1 MPFQIHW
8 ESSMGNFCP
17 ANQHWPG
24 WEFFKVALNWDS
36 HSILLSHSPS
46 HWEHSSPA
54 TPVIKDLIRG
64 SHRLQF
70 AVCRTGEINAY
81 FMQHWRHVPPWC
93 RYWWSIP
100 ACFLM
105 PRKILDVSQHANKS
119 TTYGPWDEVCFP
131 FSCLKNHVSGC
142 TFIPN
147 LLFSQWG
154 APIKVSCAISGIRL
168 ITYSSLPHLL
178 FSLLHA

>member
-1 MPFQIHW
+1 
-8 ESSMGNFCP
+8 MGHFCS

-24 WEFFKVALNWDS
+24 WEFLKCALNWDS
-36 HSILLSHSPS
+36 HSILSHSPS
-46 HWEHSSPA
+46 HWEHNSLA
-54 TPVIKDLIRG
+54 TPVIQDLIRG

-70 AVCRTGEINAY
+70 AVCKTGEINTY
-81 FMQHWRHVPPWC
+81 FIQHWRHMPAWC
-93 RYWWSIP
+93 RYWWFIP

-105 PRKILDVSQHANKS
+105 PRKVLVCWDASNKS
-119 TTYGPWDEVCFP
+119 TTNGPWDEVCFP

-154 APIKVSCAISGIRL
+154 APVKASCAISGIRL
-168 ITYSSLPHLL
+168 ITYSSFPHLL
-178 FSLLHA
+178 FSTSCITEMANTQP

>member
-1 MPFQIHW
+1 MTFLKATTVSFSCFLQMPFQIHW

-54 TPVIKDLIRG
+54 TPVIQDLIRG

-105 PRKILDVSQHANKS
+105 PRKIWMCPNMLISQLPMAHEMKYAS
-119 TTYGPWDEVCFP
+119 P
-131 FSCLKNHVSGC
+131 SLALK
-142 TFIPN
+142 
-147 LLFSQWG
+147 
-154 APIKVSCAISGIRL
+154 
-168 ITYSSLPHLL
+168 IT
-178 FSLLHA
+178 